1 MHPEVLMSTA
11 FAHPE
16 YLSYRT
22 KRLYLLICQR
32 IDDALKPY
40 GLGRSQWQIIARLA
54 RSGTLAQRELQQAMQ
69 IESATLTGIVDTLA
83 AKGWL
88 ERTESTSDHR
98 VRMLRLTPAGRER
111 MGSIPDPYETVE
123 HRMLGAIADDDR
135 AQAQRVMEAMIRN
148 LEDRS

>member
-1 MHPEVLMSTA
+1 MNTA
-11 FAHPE
+11 VAHPE
-16 YLSYRT
+16 YFSYRT

-40 GLGRSQWQIIARLA
+40 GLGRSQWQIIARVA

-69 IESATLTGIVDTLA
+69 IESATLTGIVDTLV

-88 ERTESTSDHR
+88 QRTESTTDRR
-98 VRMLRLTPAGRER
+98 VKMLLLTPAGLDRL
-111 MGSIPDPYETVE
+111 GSIPDPYEVVE
-123 HRMLGAIADDDR
+123 HRMLQAIPDEDR
-135 AQAQRVMEAMIRN
+135 ARAQRLMEGMIRN

>member
-1 MHPEVLMSTA
+1 MSTA
-11 FAHPE
+11 VAHPE

-40 GLGRSQWQIIARLA
+40 GLGRSQWQVIARLA

-69 IESATLTGIVDTLA
+69 IESATLTCIVDTLA
-83 AKGWL
+83 AKGWI
-88 ERTESTSDHR
+88 ERAESSTDRR
-98 VRMLRLTPAGRER
+98 VKMLLLTPAGRER
-111 MGSIPDPYETVE
+111 MSTIPDPYEVVE
-123 HRMLGAIADDDR
+123 HRMLEAIADEDR
-135 AQAQRVMEAMIRN
+135 AQTQRVLEAMIRN